1 MTPHNTTSGTMSAIM
16 FLVHTLRAFVAFVL
30 ACPATG
36 DSFSLSGTI
45 LGLLSAVGFL
55 YLSAIIVRI
64 IRDAINTNI

>member
-1 MTPHNTTSGTMSAIM
+1 MTPHNTTPSALSAIM

-30 ACPATG
+30 ACPAEG
-36 DSFSLSGTI
+36 SDFSLSGTI

-64 IRDAINTNI
+64 LKDAINTNF